1 MWANRGFFRD
11 LCVFKFSIGSAC
23 ALQCSSRV
31 IFNRYNFKQ
40 IYFLTDLFLTDLF
53 LNRFI
58 FNRFIFNACTVNINR
73 FIFIVI
79 LS

>member
-1 MWANRGFFRD
+1 MHSNAAAELFLTD
-11 LCVFKFSIGSAC
+11 LF
-23 ALQCSSRV
+23 
-31 IFNRYNFKQ
+31 FNRFIFQQ
-40 IYFLTDLFLTDLF
+40 IYFLTDLFF
-53 LNRFI
+53 NRFI